1 MKVKITTKQ
10 IYHKVVDT
18 VVDIPDMEESNVS
31 DYLIEH
37 ESIYTKEIYNK
48 LKQTVYTEDQGEW
61 RYDIADKN
69 YGGHL

>member
-1 MKVKITTKQ
+1 
-10 IYHKVVDT
+10 VDT

-31 DYLIEH
+31 DYLIEN
-37 ESIYTKEIYNK
+37 ENIYTKEIYNK